1 MLVMDAQELPEE
13 DTNSGKTLD
22 DMCSEEGTMRKE
34 KHIRMRDTRITLFI
48 EIELLTCGGALHWWV
63 RCQHCAVIF

>member
-22 DMCSEEGTMRKE
+22 GIMCSEEERMRND
-34 KHIRMRDTRITLFI
+34 KHIGMRDTRIRLFI
-48 EIELLTCGGALHWWV
+48 
-63 RCQHCAVIF
+63 